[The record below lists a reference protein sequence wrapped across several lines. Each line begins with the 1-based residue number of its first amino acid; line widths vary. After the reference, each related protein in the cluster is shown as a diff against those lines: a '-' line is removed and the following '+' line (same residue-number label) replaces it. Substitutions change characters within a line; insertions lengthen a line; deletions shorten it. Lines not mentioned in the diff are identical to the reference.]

1 MKDLNPQNKTAKARL
16 DSMQLLLLGSVFF
29 VCIGVVMEFTN
40 PLGMTDFLQV
50 YASSR
55 CVAQHHDPYREDEF
69 LAFYRSDTGNLPPDS
84 GVSRTMR
91 KIVFI
96 TPNLPTTMFLVA
108 PLAALPW
115 KIAVPIWMGLIAG
128 TFILASFSVWSFS
141 ARSAPR
147 LSALLIFLV
156 MINSGI
162 LLATGN
168 TAGLV
173 VSLAVI
179 AVCCFLHDRFVPAGI
194 ICLALAL
201 AIKPHDAGPI
211 WLYFFLAGGVQR
223 KRALQT
229 FAVTAAI
236 ALCAILWVSHSAP
249 YWAQE
254 LQSNLAAGLS
264 SGGLNN
270 PGPTTQGGRGFGMI
284 ISLQAAL
291 ALIRDDPRFYNPV
304 AYTICG
310 SLLLIW
316 CVKTLRSRFSSR
328 TGWLA
333 LAPISALTMLPFYHR
348 TYDARLLLLAIP
360 ACALV
365 WVEDRAGRRSALV
378 LAVAAIVITGDLFWV
393 VLFQL
398 THYSGPSV
406 TLGMI
411 PAPIVL
417 LILSAFYLWI
427 YVREAPAPANAAPGA
442 S

>member
-1 MKDLNPQNKTAKARL
+1 MKNLKPETRMANARL
-16 DSMQLLLLGSVFF
+16 DSLQLLLLGSVFF
-29 VCIGVVMEFTN
+29 VAIGVAMEFTN
-40 PLGMTDFLQV
+40 PLAMTDFLQV

-55 CVAQHHDPYREDEF
+55 CIAQHHDPYRQDEF
-69 LAFYRSDTGNLPPDS
+69 MACYRADTGGLPPDS

-115 KIAVPIWMGLIAG
+115 KIAVPVWMSLIAG
-128 TFILASFSVWSFS
+128 GFIFASFRVWSFS
-141 ARSAPR
+141 SESAPR

-156 MINSGI
+156 LINSGV

-179 AVCCFLHDRFVPAGI
+179 AVCCFLQDRFVPAGI

-211 WLYFFLAGGVQR
+211 WLYFLLAGSVQR

-229 FAVTAAI
+229 LAVTAVI

-249 YWAQE
+249 HWAPE

-284 ISLQAAL
+284 ISLQAPL
-291 ALIRDDPRFYNPV
+291 ALIRDDPRFYNSV
-304 AYTICG
+304 AYVVSG

-316 CVKTLRSRFSSR
+316 CVKTLRSRFSPR
-328 TGWLA
+328 MAWLA

-348 TYDARLLLLAIP
+348 TYDARLLLLAVP
-360 ACALV
+360 ACALL
-365 WVEDRAGRRSALV
+365 WVEGRAERSSALV
-378 LAVAAIVITGDLFWV
+378 LTVAAIVITGDLFWV
-393 VLFQL
+393 VLFQI

-417 LILSAFYLWI
+417 LILSVFYLWI
-427 YVREAPAPANAAPGA
+427 YVRGA
-442 S
+442 R